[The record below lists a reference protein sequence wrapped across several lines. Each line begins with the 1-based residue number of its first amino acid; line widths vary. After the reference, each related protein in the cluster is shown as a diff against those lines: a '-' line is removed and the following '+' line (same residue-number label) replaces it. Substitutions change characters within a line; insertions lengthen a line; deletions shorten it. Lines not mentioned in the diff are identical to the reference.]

1 MENQQINQNCNTD
14 PQKDDLGKHEKRMHF
29 EHDLINRRLSW
40 LLTSQTILFA
50 AMGLA
55 FSDKKLINQAEAF
68 VKFIPIMG
76 AVISMS
82 IFSGVLAGAIA
93 KYKIWK
99 GSESEQWGV
108 RTWITRWALFGTD
121 LLLPII
127 FAISWLCLGLTLGTN
142 FK

>member
-1 MENQQINQNCNTD
+1 MQDFDI
-14 PQKDDLGKHEKRMHF
+14 HEKRMHF

-40 LLTSQTILFA
+40 LLTSQSILFA
-50 AMGLA
+50 AMALA
-55 FSDKKLINQAEAF
+55 FSDKEPTAQGEAF

-82 IFSGVLAGAIA
+82 IFSGVLAGATA

-99 GSESEQWGV
+99 KSESEQWGV
-108 RTWITRWALFGTD
+108 RTSITVWALLGTD

-127 FAISWLCLGLTLGTN
+127 FTIAWLCIG
-142 FK
+142 FA